1 MTAAMPAQKGHW
13 SPRLTL
19 GLPAVDAAHRDL
31 LDELASLAAMT
42 DAEFP
47 ASYARFV
54 AQVEKDFRE
63 EEDLMEASNF
73 SGLPSHREQH
83 ARVLGGLHH
92 VARQVM
98 AGDLTPGR
106 EVVALMPG
114 WFLLHIE
121 TMDSAMALCT
131 QGAQAGV

>member
-1 MTAAMPAQKGHW
+1 MKPAMAFRHRHW
-13 SPRLTL
+13 SPQLAL
-19 GLPAVDAAHRDL
+19 GLPAVDAAHRGL
-31 LDELASLAAMT
+31 LDELASLATMS

-54 AQVEKDFRE
+54 AQVEMDFRE
-63 EEDLMEASNF
+63 EEALMEASLF

-98 AGDLTPGR
+98 DGNLAPGR
-106 EVVALMPG
+106 EAVALMPG
-114 WFLLHIE
+114 WFELHIG
-121 TMDSAMALCT
+121 TMDSAMALFVE
-131 QGAQAGV
+131 GEQASA

>member
-1 MTAAMPAQKGHW
+1 MTAVRSANGKWA
-13 SPRLTL
+13 PRLTL

-31 LDELASLAAMT
+31 MDALARLADMP

-47 ASYARFV
+47 ECYARFV

-63 EEDLMEASNF
+63 EEDLMEASSF
-73 SGLPSHREQH
+73 PGLPSHREQH

-98 AGDLTPGR
+98 TGELAPGR

-114 WFLLHIE
+114 WFLMHIE

-131 QGAQAGV
+131 QGEQAGA

>member
-1 MTAAMPAQKGHW
+1 MTAPVLSSKGHW
-13 SPRLTL
+13 APRLTL

-31 LDELASLAAMT
+31 LDELARLADMA
-42 DAEFP
+42 DAAFP
-47 ASYARFV
+47 DSYARFV

-98 AGDLTPGR
+98 AGDLSAGR

-131 QGAQAGV
+131 QGEQANV

>member
-1 MTAAMPAQKGHW
+1 MSAAFPLRRGYW

-19 GLPAVDAAHRDL
+19 GLPEVDASHKAL
-31 LDELASLAAMT
+31 LDELTRLQQAP

-47 ASYARFV
+47 ACYARFV
-54 AQVEKDFRE
+54 AHVERDFRE
-63 EEDLMEASNF
+63 EEELMESVQF

-83 ARVLGGLHH
+83 CRVLAGLHH

-98 AGDLTPGR
+98 DGNLAAGR

-121 TMDSAMALCT
+121 TMDGAMAL
-131 QGAQAGV
+131 GAQMVPSGS

>member
-1 MTAAMPAQKGHW
+1 MSAARFSGKSQW
-13 SPRLTL
+13 SPGLTL

-31 LDELASLAAMT
+31 LHELARLADMA

-47 ASYARFV
+47 ESYARFV

-63 EEDLMEASNF
+63 EEDLMETSNF

-92 VARQVM
+92 VARHVM
-98 AGDLTPGR
+98 AGELAPGR
-106 EVVALMPG
+106 EVVALMSG

-121 TMDSAMALCT
+121 TMDSAMALFT
-131 QGAQAGV
+131 QGEQADV

>member
-1 MTAAMPAQKGHW
+1 MTVFTLSSKSHW
-13 SPRLTL
+13 APRLSL

-31 LDELASLAAMT
+31 LDELARLASIS

-47 ASYARFV
+47 ESYALFV

-98 AGDLTPGR
+98 AGEIGPGR

-121 TMDSAMALCT
+121 TMDGAMALCT
-131 QGAQAGV
+131 QGRHASI

>member
-1 MTAAMPAQKGHW
+1 MSAATPLRRSHWTPRLALDMPA
-13 SPRLTL
+13 L
-19 GLPAVDAAHRDL
+19 DAAHREL
-31 LDELASLAAMT
+31 LDELSRLSDMPDEEFASG
-42 DAEFP
+42 
-47 ASYARFV
+47 YARFV
-54 AQVEKDFRE
+54 AQVERDFRE
-63 EEDLMEASNF
+63 EEDLMEETGF

-98 AGDLTPGR
+98 AGDLAPGR

-121 TMDSAMALCT
+121 TMDGALALYT
-131 QGAQAGV
+131 QRAAANL

>member
-1 MTAAMPAQKGHW
+1 
-13 SPRLTL
+13 
-19 GLPAVDAAHRDL
+19 
-31 LDELASLAAMT
+31 DELARLASIS

-47 ASYARFV
+47 ESYALFV

-98 AGDLTPGR
+98 AGEIGPGR

-121 TMDSAMALCT
+121 TMDGAMALCT
-131 QGAQAGV
+131 QGRHASI

>member
-1 MTAAMPAQKGHW
+1 MTDAAFSNKGQW

-31 LDELASLAAMT
+31 LHELARLADLA

-47 ASYARFV
+47 ESYARFV
-54 AQVEKDFRE
+54 AHVEKDFRE
-63 EEDLMEASNF
+63 EEDLMEASSF
-73 SGLPSHREQH
+73 PGLPSHREQH

-92 VARQVM
+92 VATQVM
-98 AGDLTPGR
+98 AGDLGPGR

-121 TMDSAMALCT
+121 TMDGAMALCT
-131 QGAQAGV
+131 QGEQAGV

>member
-1 MTAAMPAQKGHW
+1 MTAATSGRGHW
-13 SPRLTL
+13 APRLTL

-31 LDELASLAAMT
+31 LDELARLADMA

-47 ASYARFV
+47 ESYARFV

-98 AGDLTPGR
+98 AQKWLRFLWNSKADKDLRAHFTPANR
-106 EVVALMPG
+106 C
-114 WFLLHIE
+114 FH
-121 TMDSAMALCT
+121 T
-131 QGAQAGV
+131 